1 MVNSPSC
8 DSTPIPRRSAAQVNV
23 RWLTSNPLRPASA
36 SAGVLVGTQMV
47 AKGHDFPDVTLGVVI
62 DADAT
67 LRFPDFRSEER
78 TFQLVAQLAGRAG
91 RGPRGGRV
99 LVQTIA
105 PETRVLELAA
115 AHDADGFLELEL
127 SRRDALGY
135 PPAAAL
141 VRIVCTAADE
151 EAADLVS
158 DALVEAVEQDGL
170 ELLGPAPLFRPP
182 LRLSNRMDWSCSDQ
196 RRYSDLEAGPG
207 GRSLLGPL
215 IVRRSL

>member
-1 MVNSPSC
+1 
-8 DSTPIPRRSAAQVNV
+8 
-23 RWLTSNPLRPASA
+23 
-36 SAGVLVGTQMV
+36 
-47 AKGHDFPDVTLGVVI
+47 VVI

-170 ELLGPAPLFRPP
+170 ELLGPAPLFR
-182 LRLSNRMDWSCSDQ
+182 LR
-196 RRYSDLEAGPG
+196 
-207 GRSLLGPL
+207 GRSRRQ
-215 IVRRSL
+215 IVVRSVDREALVIAVDAAVAAIASKPVARGATIGTSVDAG